1 MADENGLD
9 AIPRVSIKEEIKM
22 ELSEEMMMG
31 GSAAPPNED
40 RQIKPEIE
48 EEEGRAA
55 GREDRAEHRD
65 REGRRDRDKERKSK
79 KSKRSRSRERDGGEK
94 RKRSL
99 VYFEFL
105 TKLCEKPTL
114 TSNKADAKEK

>member
-9 AIPRVSIKEEIKM
+9 AIPRASIKEEIKM
-22 ELSEEMMMG
+22 ELSEEMMGG
-31 GSAAPPNED
+31 GSAAAPPNED
-40 RQIKPEIE
+40 RQIKPEID
-48 EEEGRAA
+48 EEGRAA
-55 GREDRAEHRD
+55 GTGREDRAEHRD

-105 TKLCEKPTL
+105 TKLCEKPKL
-114 TSNKADAKEK
+114 